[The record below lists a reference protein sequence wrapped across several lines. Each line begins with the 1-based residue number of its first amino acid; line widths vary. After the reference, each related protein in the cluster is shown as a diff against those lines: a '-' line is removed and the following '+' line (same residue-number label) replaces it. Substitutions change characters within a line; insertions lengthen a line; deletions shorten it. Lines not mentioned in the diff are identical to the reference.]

1 MKEFILKLDKPRR
14 LIYDFDAWGLIAD
27 KYGGKKEEE
36 DFNILK
42 LNITAREVPFLAFA
56 GMKWE
61 DPDLTEQKTRA
72 LLNEAIQS
80 GTHTVLSILGPV
92 SKAILA
98 QSGLAGVPVEPDRG
112 GKKAAGPAATIP
124 GSRRRGK

>member
-1 MKEFILKLDKPRR
+1 MKEFVLKLDKPRR
-14 LIYDFDAWGLIAD
+14 LVYNFDAWDLITE

-36 DFNILK
+36 DFDISK
-42 LNITAREVPFLAFA
+42 LNISARELPFLAFA

-61 DPDLTEQKTRA
+61 DPELTEQKTRT

-80 GTHTVLSILGPV
+80 GAHTVLSILGPV
-92 SKAILA
+92 SEAIFA
-98 QSGLAGVPVEPDRG
+98 HSGFTGVPVELDGG

-124 GSRRRGK
+124 GSRKKGK